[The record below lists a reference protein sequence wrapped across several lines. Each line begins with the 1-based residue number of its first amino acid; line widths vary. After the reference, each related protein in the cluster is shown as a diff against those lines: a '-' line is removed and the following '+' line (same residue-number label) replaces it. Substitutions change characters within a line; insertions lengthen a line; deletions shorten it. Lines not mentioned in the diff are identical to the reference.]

1 MMKLSDV
8 FCLLSQAWDT
18 KKVYRDKADWW
29 VGVYFGPNH
38 VYVCPLPTL
47 VLRFDNQA

>member
-1 MMKLSDV
+1 
-8 FCLLSQAWDT
+8 
-18 KKVYRDKADWW
+18 VYRDKADWW

-38 VYVCPLPTL
+38 VYICPLPTL